1 MNSTIT
7 IHEAMDKNNKSS
19 ILAQLMAEEEE
30 NESFNLNAKN
40 KSDVDFITML
50 NNNTETIDSSNIQS
64 SNEKNPFVS
73 NKNDN
78 EMYVNKSFSFGN
90 NISVN
95 NVTPPSHNLKDH
107 SRKSSLNYT
116 PNKINPPPF
125 NLKSNNNSPT
135 NTFRKAHRYKH
146 SSVSINYN
154 ELLNITN
161 KLEDEDDE
169 KIHILVNKY
178 FEFPTIKKVV
188 KQFSSE
194 QITEIALYVLFILL
208 LFVLPNHLAN
218 QETNIKLVLIL
229 TLQTLIQTSLFT
241 HLSNTISA
249 TISKDDFYKLYNFQY
264 PFGFLR
270 FNIIQEYSFY
280 LYNCYTVMNLFFEI
294 LEITM
299 YGGDVHSGGGHG
311 HTGHQHDIE
320 FDSTGI
326 EKRDVMEHSNLFEI
340 VILMLIIAVMGYKR
354 NQYCLIIS
362 FTWLSLILFDN
373 TTIQN
378 ISKIIMIAVLFT
390 YLITNIKY
398 VVNNVLKYL
407 NMSNVYDTG
416 VLYSLKNEID
426 NILMTDKYSLKISDI
441 NDHTC
446 MVLIKVES
454 SKVNVI
460 DIDIKKK
467 VYACVQNKIKNKD
480 IMLTVEL

>member
-1 MNSTIT
+1 
-7 IHEAMDKNNKSS
+7 
-19 ILAQLMAEEEE
+19 
-30 NESFNLNAKN
+30 
-40 KSDVDFITML
+40 
-50 NNNTETIDSSNIQS
+50 
-64 SNEKNPFVS
+64 
-73 NKNDN
+73 
-78 EMYVNKSFSFGN
+78 
-90 NISVN
+90 
-95 NVTPPSHNLKDH
+95 
-107 SRKSSLNYT
+107 
-116 PNKINPPPF
+116 
-125 NLKSNNNSPT
+125 
-135 NTFRKAHRYKH
+135 
-146 SSVSINYN
+146 
-154 ELLNITN
+154 
-161 KLEDEDDE
+161 
-169 KIHILVNKY
+169 
-178 FEFPTIKKVV
+178 
-188 KQFSSE
+188 
-194 QITEIALYVLFILL
+194 
-208 LFVLPNHLAN
+208 
-218 QETNIKLVLIL
+218 
-229 TLQTLIQTSLFT
+229 
-241 HLSNTISA
+241 
-249 TISKDDFYKLYNFQY
+249 
-264 PFGFLR
+264 
-270 FNIIQEYSFY
+270 
-280 LYNCYTVMNLFFEI
+280 MNLFFEI

-373 TTIQN
+373 TIIQN